1 MLWVFVL
8 AVTVEGG
15 ADAEEKFETVTEI
28 VSVIAIE
35 TVGAIVDGE
44 LCPETDIDAVSVRQ
58 VADVTKCIGG
68 YWKDARVTSGI

>member
-1 MLWVFVL
+1 ML

-58 VADVTKCIGG
+58 VPHVTERVRAHG
-68 YWKDARVTSGI
+68 KDTRVRCGI